1 MIAYPQTATAP
12 IIPPRTRRRIE
23 RELLA
28 SNPTGLVLRAV
39 ERHNAFIALL
49 PYSDGYTSA
58 ALNVQGAIEVINF
71 LACSLTRPE
80 EVPAIASLLHAAT
93 FPLRCERDRLDGELQ
108 VARWR
113 IMHLE
118 REAAARVPIYSDATA
133 LAVIGGAS

>member
-1 MIAYPQTATAP
+1 MIAFPKTAPAP

-23 RELLA
+23 RKLLA
-28 SNPTGLVLRAV
+28 SNPTGLVLQAV

-49 PYSDGYTSA
+49 PYADGYTSA
-58 ALNVQGAIEVINF
+58 ALNVQDAVNVIDF
-71 LACSLTRPE
+71 FARSLTRPE
-80 EVPAIASLLHAAT
+80 DVPAIASLLHTAT

-118 REAAARVPIYSDATA
+118 REAAARVPAYSDATA
-133 LAVIGGAS
+133 IVLIGGAS